1 MVKAL
6 PEESYWELIV
16 ERLGLFVDKNYYAAY
31 CNLNLDGETFVF
43 SLPSVTVLTPMFLR
57 NLNNVSTASVS

>member
-6 PEESYWELIV
+6 KPEESHWELIV
-16 ERLGLFVDKNYYAAY
+16 ERPGLFVDKNYDAAY

-43 SLPSVTVLTPMFLR
+43 LSPSVTVLTPMFLG
-57 NLNNVSTASVS
+57 NLNHVSTA